1 VIFATPLAAA
11 GLVAVR
17 MLYVEGVLGDDGDDD
32 QSRPGRR

>member
-17 MLYVEGVLGDDGDDD
+17 MLYIEDVLGDRDGAPP
-32 QSRPGRR
+32 RG